1 MFHAPRAAPDAL
13 AFMGF
18 GAPEARCFTTGAKL
32 TAPERKT
39 RKISTIYA
47 TTIATPA
54 TTTVISAKTVDNL
67 MVAEITKTSKKR

>member
-18 GAPEARCFTTGAKL
+18 GAQEARCFTTGAKL

-39 RKISTIYA
+39 REISTIYA

-54 TTTVISAKTVDNL
+54 TTAAISAKIADNL

>member
-18 GAPEARCFTTGAKL
+18 GAQEARCFTTGAKL

-39 RKISTIYA
+39 RNINHLRNHNSY
-47 TTIATPA
+47 PGNNRRYL
-54 TTTVISAKTVDNL
+54 SEN
-67 MVAEITKTSKKR
+67 S